1 MNTGV
6 NRRDFMKVAGATA
19 GFAIATGYSPFTY
32 AQNDKVQVGCIGTGG
47 QGTFHIR
54 DGLTG
59 ATDIVI
65 KAVCDVF
72 EPHQKEAVKYAQL
85 SNSGIYMTPEKKFT
99 DEERELIKAAYK
111 PTAYYDY
118 KEMLEKEQLDAVVI
132 ATPLKTHF
140 PISMDCLDAGKFV
153 FCEKT
158 LVATIEDGRA
168 LITKCHELNRWV
180 QVGHQRHYNPKYNM
194 AVGLTYDQ
202 NMIGRIN
209 HLTAQWHRNHY
220 WRRVLPADY
229 QMNDIEK
236 QYIPDLE
243 KHLNWR
249 IYQDMSEGLFTEL
262 ATHQTDVA
270 NWFMRKLP
278 SRVHTFAGLDYW
290 RDGRT
295 VDDNILMTYEY
306 EQKPGDPG
314 FMPIDAR
321 SKLQKLNQINRA
333 YTVRFAYSSILANAK
348 RGASELIQGDRG
360 SFELTEQKC
369 YMYGEDVV
377 VQSDENLSAEELAKK
392 TAGGGT
398 RQVSTDALLKG
409 VELLGDIVLETP
421 DVYQF
426 RAFADCVRNNTV
438 PRSNQMV
445 GFTTAITAISAVQSR
460 DEKKMIE
467 IDPNLIKFDFPVPSF
482 YDYDPWDEQDKANAV
497 KIAPEGEGE
506 AVEVTTTS
514 SEAAPAAA
522 PAEAAPAP
530 AVAPA
535 EAAPAEAAPAA
546 APVQ

>member
-1 MNTGV
+1 MNSGV

-19 GFAIATGYSPFTY
+19 GFAIAAGYSPFSY

-72 EPHQKEAVKYAQL
+72 EPHQKEAVKYGQL
-85 SNSGIYMTPEKKFT
+85 SNSGVYRTPEKTFT
-99 DEERELIKAAYK
+99 DEERERIKAAYK
-111 PTAYYDY
+111 PNAYYDY
-118 KEMLEKEQLDAVVI
+118 KEMLEKEELDAVVI

-140 PISMDCLDAGKFV
+140 PISMDCLDAGKYV

-158 LVATIEDGRA
+158 LVNNIEDGRA
-168 LITKCHELNRWV
+168 LVTKCHELNRWV
-180 QVGHQRHYNPKYNM
+180 QVGHQRRYNPKYNM
-194 AVGLTYDQ
+194 AMGLAYDQ

-209 HLTAQWHRNHY
+209 HITAQWHRNHY
-220 WRRVLPADY
+220 WRRVLPSGY
-229 QMNDIEK
+229 ELNEIEK
-236 QYIPDLE
+236 QYITDLE

-249 IYQDMSEGLFTEL
+249 IYQETSEGLFTEL
-262 ATHQTDVA
+262 ATHQTDIA
-270 NWFMRKLP
+270 NWFMKALP
-278 SRVHTFAGLDYW
+278 ARVHTFAGLDYW

-295 VDDNILMTYEY
+295 VDDNILLTYEY
-306 EQKPGDPG
+306 DQSPGAPG

-369 YMYGEDVV
+369 YMFGEDVV
-377 VQSDENLSAEELAKK
+377 VQSDEDLTAEELAAK
-392 TAGGGT
+392 TTSGNT
-398 RQVSTDALLKG
+398 RQVSTDALLQG
-409 VELLGDIVLETP
+409 VELLGDVVLETP

-426 RAFADCVRNNTV
+426 RAFADCIRNGGV
-438 PRSNQMV
+438 PRNNQMV
-445 GFTTAITAISAVQSR
+445 GYATAITAIAAVQSR
-460 DEKKMIE
+460 DENKMIE

-482 YDYDPWDEQDKANAV
+482 YDYDSWDEEDQANAV
-497 KIAPEGEGE
+497 KIEAAP
-506 AVEVTTTS
+506 AEVTTEEPAAA
-514 SEAAPAAA
+514 EAAPAA
-522 PAEAAPAP
+522 EAA
-530 AVAPA
+530 A
-535 EAAPAEAAPAA
+535 EAAPAE
-546 APVQ
+546 